1 MFVLGYF
8 LQGIAVVLNIVLYM
22 YLLIVIARAVLS
34 WVNSD
39 PWNPLVRFLYLATEP
54 LFERVRRPFPLH
66 AGGID
71 FTPFVIMLAII
82 FLQNFLVNSLA
93 RVSHELLK

>member
-8 LQGIAVVLNIVLYM
+8 LQGIAVVLNVVLYM

-34 WVNSD
+34 WVNPD
-39 PWNPLVRFLYLATEP
+39 PWNPLVRFLYLTTEP
-54 LFERVRRPFPLH
+54 VFERVRRPLPLN

-93 RVSHELLK
+93 RLSHELLK